1 MGMTIEKI
9 LSELTIKTAKHF
21 NLDKED
27 AIAVVAQS
35 RVANNLIQHGSSI
48 KSSVD
53 DLCLELYEEIANG
66 E

>member
-1 MGMTIEKI
+1 MSIEKI
-9 LSELTIKTAKHF
+9 LSELTIKTARHF
-21 NLDKED
+21 NLENED

-35 RVANNLIQHGSSI
+35 KVANNLSEQGSSI
-48 KSSVD
+48 NSRLD